1 MKKIWVLEDVFPT
14 DVLEEFLAW
23 MPGLTIA
30 SALVSV
36 GFVSLALASPPYY
49 YPSYPWQLFPSRASY
64 AVFVAAVR
72 VSIAARSFSPAGFA
86 IRRGL
91 WGLWGPSG
99 EGVAAEVV
107 AQCRLG
113 VEHWRHSG
121 LEPFAYR

>member
-30 SALVSV
+30 SALVSA
-36 GFVSLALASPPYY
+36 GFVSLALASPPCY

-72 VSIAARSFSPAGFA
+72 VSIAARSFSLAVFA

-91 WGLWGPSG
+91 WGPSR